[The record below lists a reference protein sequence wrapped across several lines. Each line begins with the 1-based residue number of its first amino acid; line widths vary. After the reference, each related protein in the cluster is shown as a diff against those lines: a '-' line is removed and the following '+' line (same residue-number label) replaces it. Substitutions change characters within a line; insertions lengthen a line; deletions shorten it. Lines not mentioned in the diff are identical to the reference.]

1 MNDILT
7 AIKEFEPSYKPS
19 ENKIAKY
26 IIENAANATELPIN
40 ELAKACDTGEA
51 SIVRFCRTIEL
62 KVFQELKI
70 RVAASLSK
78 QAEKLDG
85 GITDDNDIMDVI
97 QKIANFNKSN
107 R

>member
-1 MNDILT
+1 MNDILM
-7 AIKEFEPSYKPS
+7 AIKEFEPSYKQS

-26 IIENAANATELPIN
+26 IIENAANVTELPIN
-40 ELAKACDTGEA
+40 EIAKACDTSEA
-51 SIVRFCRTIEL
+51 SIVSFCRIIGL

-78 QAEKLDG
+78 QAKKLDG

-97 QKIANFNKSN
+97 QKIAKFNKSN